1 MAARDLR
8 QMRLLEPYEHL
19 TPEDREDL
27 ARVAIKINTLR
38 RVEEAIE
45 SGHVQ
50 TPTFIPEFYADK
62 SYIEVLQWLAFYSIR
77 GYLSEHRK
85 PATLQDIYSRVVE
98 KIRSAQ
104 REGAWPR
111 EWKIPSKRSVDRRV
125 NEIASANSLENHIM
139 RGKTPRVICTRP
151 GEYVPNPALYEDVAR
166 ILEGRPA

>member
-1 MAARDLR
+1 MSQDLR
-8 QMRLLEPYEHL
+8 QKRLFEPYEHL
-19 TPEDREDL
+19 TPEDCEDL
-27 ARVAIKINTLR
+27 SRVAVKINTLR

-62 SYIEVLQWLAFYSIR
+62 TYIEVLQWLAFFSVR

-85 PATLQDIYSRVVE
+85 PATLYDIYHRVVE

-104 REGAWPR
+104 REGAWPK

-125 NEIASANSLENHIM
+125 NEIASRNQLENHIM
-139 RGKTPRVICTRP
+139 RGTTPRVISTRP

-166 ILEGRPA
+166 ILEERPT